1 MVINLDDRIDRW
13 KHSEKEATKSLLP
26 PIRVRA
32 IEASSVLSQFTS
44 APVAAC
50 WFSHK
55 EAISEFLKT
64 DSLYALILE
73 DDFEFKCRVIDQ
85 VIGHA
90 AESNLDFIQ
99 LGFLRTTFKESLKIR
114 IENFYDLLIRIYG
127 IFEKLSLKSDMS
139 KKLLVR
145 ERKGLSWRYVMY
157 DIRPGAHGYILNRN
171 AAQYILS
178 LNDPVFLST
187 DDLYKSLGNMRY
199 IRMARLRKSLIR
211 QKEFTSSINPR

>member
-13 KHSEKEATKSLLP
+13 EHSEKEVAKSLLP
-26 PIRVRA
+26 PIRVKA
-32 IEASSVLSQFTS
+32 IEARSIVPQFTS

-55 EAISEFLKT
+55 EAINEFLKT
-64 DSLYALILE
+64 ESLYALILE

-85 VIGHA
+85 VIVHA
-90 AESNLDFIQ
+90 TESNLDFIQ
-99 LGFLRTTFKESLKIR
+99 LGFLKTTFKESLKIQ
-114 IENFYDLLIRIYG
+114 IENTYDLLIRIYG
-127 IFEKLSLKSDMS
+127 VFERLFLKSETS

-157 DIRPGAHGYILNRN
+157 DIRPGAHGYMLNRN
-171 AAQYILS
+171 AARYILS

-211 QKEFTSSINPR
+211 QKVFRSSINPR